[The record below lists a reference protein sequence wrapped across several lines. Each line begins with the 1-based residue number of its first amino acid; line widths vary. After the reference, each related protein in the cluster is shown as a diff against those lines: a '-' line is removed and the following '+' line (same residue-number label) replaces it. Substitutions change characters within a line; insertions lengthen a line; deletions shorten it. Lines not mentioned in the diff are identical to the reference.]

1 MTAVEWDEV
10 KRLAADFQRAQ
21 LSSTIQRLSERN
33 CVEIITK
40 LLDLKLLDV
49 VFTTDGKAYVTPQQL
64 IREIRDELY
73 VHGGRI
79 NLVELAK
86 LLNVD
91 LNQISARAAEIERT
105 DSSCSLVLGQLI
117 DKNYINHITE
127 EINEKLQQ
135 QGQVTI
141 GDLTRHYDLPSD
153 FLQSVV
159 EKQLGKTIHGKQD
172 KSDPQVFF
180 TEAYVARNLACVRG
194 ALTAALRPIPIST
207 LLSQCGVEERL
218 FFSIVDKLVEMK
230 QVPGVITGKQ
240 QGGSSMYIPA
250 IYSKSQNDWVNS
262 FYKQNGYLE
271 YDALTRLGISEPQT
285 FVRKHFPNEKLL
297 MLPSCAVGPQIF
309 EQMEAAVEEAI
320 STGSMVDIMPLLPS
334 LFEPEDAEEIL
345 TEVLKNAKNKF
356 PSHNVHVFCSSMVL
370 TDQFLQKLSEPF
382 DAVIQKKAEEIVS
395 SGAYLLAQ
403 AENKLQNNKNI
414 LEPEETS
421 TKADRREERR
431 KKATGG
437 KGGGGT
443 QGRETKTKS
452 TKKKYQRGKTTA
464 GDSDEDVPSGG
475 SKATKN
481 AANKLE
487 ILRIEEIKNILSA
500 NKQLQEEDLDEL
512 IPEVANYLY
521 PSLNKSGLAAAQVI
535 FESTM
540 ASTAQ
545 SRRKTHSE
553 LQDKLNVM
561 VMNIRLFEKGLKQ
574 FADKELQ
581 QQLIKYLL
589 KSLCSEI
596 ANEIFT
602 YVAQEN
608 MIQFEQGKEIS
619 PEVRMK
625 ILNEVPNECKEPLLK
640 LHKSLN
646 SNSLDEF
653 LTCVETALGPGVCDM
668 ILRKPDKKKER
679 PHILGHRQ
687 ALLEQLA
694 GAEDPALVL
703 HLTTLIL
710 FQAVTQT
717 MLHASGRFVSNIL
730 THLQSHVTAEA
741 FNTLQRYH
749 DLVLKLLTMSADD
762 EKRPEV
768 VTALREGMS
777 AIKEI
782 ASNFKKLT
790 SAEKSQQSSE

>member
-21 LSSTIQRLSERN
+21 LSSTVQRLSERN
-33 CVEIITK
+33 CVEIVTK

-49 VFTTDGKAYVTPQQL
+49 IFTTDGKEYVTPQQL
-64 IREIRDELY
+64 TREIRDELY

-91 LNQISARAAEIERT
+91 LSQITARATEIDRV
-105 DSSCSLVLGQLI
+105 DQNCSLVLGQLI
-117 DKNYINHITE
+117 DKTYLNHIAE
-127 EINEKLQQ
+127 EINERLLQ

-153 FLQSVV
+153 FLQTVV

-172 KSDPQVFF
+172 KTDPQVFF
-180 TEAYVARNLACVRG
+180 TESYVARNRACIRG
-194 ALTAALRPIPIST
+194 ALAAVMRPISIAT

-218 FFSIVDKLVEMK
+218 FYSIIDNLMEMK

-240 QGGSSMYIPA
+240 QSGGSMYIPT

-271 YDALTRLGISEPQT
+271 YDALSRLGISDPQL

-297 MLPSCAVGPQIF
+297 LLPSCAVGPQIF
-309 EQMEAAVEEAI
+309 DQIEAAVEEAI
-320 STGSMVDIMPLLPS
+320 STGSMVDVMPLLPS

-345 TEVLKNAKNKF
+345 TEVLKNFKNKS
-356 PSHNVHVFCSSMVL
+356 PNQNVHIFCNSMVL
-370 TDQFLQKLSEPF
+370 TEQFMQKLAKPF
-382 DAVIQKKAEEIVS
+382 DAIIQKKAEEIVS
-395 SGAYLLAQ
+395 SGVYLSAQ
-403 AENKLQNNKNI
+403 AESKLQNNRS
-414 LEPEETS
+414 LTEQDEPS
-421 TKADRREERR
+421 SKADRREERR

-452 TKKKYQRGKTTA
+452 TKKKYQRGKVTA
-464 GDSDEDVPSGG
+464 GDSDEEVTSSGG
-475 SKATKN
+475 KASKSGV
-481 AANKLE
+481 NKLE
-487 ILRIEEIKNILSA
+487 MLNIEDIKEVLITDEF
-500 NKQLQEEDLDEL
+500 LQEDDFSEL
-512 IPEVANYLY
+512 ITEIANYLH
-521 PSLNKSGLAAAQVI
+521 PSLNKTGLAAAQVV

-545 SRRKTHSE
+545 NRRKTHSE
-553 LQDKLNVM
+553 LQDKLNAM
-561 VMNIRLFEKGLKQ
+561 VTNVRLFEKGLKQ
-574 FADKELQ
+574 FSDKDVQ

-589 KSLCSEI
+589 KTLCTEI
-596 ANEIFT
+596 TNEIFS

-608 MIQFEQGKEIS
+608 MIQYDQTKELS
-619 PEVRMK
+619 PEIRMK
-625 ILNEVPNECKEPLLK
+625 ILNDAPNESKESLLK

-646 SNSLDEF
+646 NNSVDEV
-653 LTCVETALGPGVCDM
+653 LNCIETALGPGVCDM

-679 PHILGHRQ
+679 PQLLGHRQ
-687 ALLEQLA
+687 ALLEQLTA
-694 GAEDPALVL
+694 SEDPALVL
-703 HLTTLIL
+703 HLTSLIL

-730 THLQSHVTAEA
+730 TYLQSHVTAEV

-749 DLVLKLLTMSADD
+749 DLVLKLLTTSSDD
-762 EKRPEV
+762 TNRSEV
-768 VTALREGMS
+768 VNLLQEGMP

-782 ASNFKKLT
+782 ATTFKKHT
-790 SAEKSQQSSE
+790 SSEKKDQQLE